1 MLKSAQVLL
10 LCAASCLL
18 AAPAV
23 AEKSY
28 GPGVSDTEIKIGQT
42 MPYSGPSSIW
52 GMLGRA
58 ESAYFDDINA
68 AGGINGRKVTWLSL
82 DDGYSPP
89 KSVEQIRRLVEQDQ
103 VLGIMGSLGTA
114 TNLAVQRYLNTR
126 KVPQLLIATGVSH
139 WNDPKQFPWT
149 VPFLPLY
156 TTYGAAFAHYILE
169 NKPDAK
175 IALLYQNDDYGKD
188 YIAGLRQA
196 LGAKAAT
203 MIVAEQSYEVTDASV
218 DSQIVQLNGS
228 GADVLIDIANG
239 KFTAQAIRKVYDLGW
254 HPLHFVAD
262 QSISPA
268 TILKPAG
275 LEKSIGLMTAT
286 YAKAPGDPTWAE
298 DPEWKEYV
306 AFMARHFAGT
316 DPADQYAYAGW
327 STAHVFAAVLQ
338 QCGDDLT
345 RENLLNVVTHL
356 HGLHAPNMLPGIT
369 VDLSPD
375 DYRPFKKVQFERF
388 DGANWVL
395 VGKLIEG

>member
-1 MLKSAQVLL
+1 MLRSAQFLL
-10 LCAASCLL
+10 LCAATML
-18 AAPAV
+18 AAPAA
-23 AEKSY
+23 AENKY

-52 GMLGRA
+52 GMLGRT
-58 ESAYFDDINA
+58 ESAYFDDINEK
-68 AGGINGRKVTWLSL
+68 GGINGRKVTWLSL

-89 KSVEQIRRLVEQDQ
+89 KAVEQVRRLVEQDQ

-114 TNLAVQRYLNTR
+114 TNLAVQRYLNSR
-126 KVPQLLIATGVSH
+126 KVPQVLIATGVSH

-156 TTYGAAFAHYILE
+156 TTYGAAFANYVLQ

-188 YIAGLRQA
+188 YIAGFKQG
-196 LGAKAAT
+196 LGGRAAK
-203 MIVAEQSYEVTDASV
+203 MVVAEQTYEVTDPSI
-218 DSQIVQLNGS
+218 DSQIVQLHGS

-239 KFTAQAIRKVYDLGW
+239 KFTAQAIRKVYDLDW

-275 LEKSIGLMTAT
+275 LEKSVGLMTAT
-286 YAKAPGDPTWAE
+286 YAKAPGDPMWAD
-298 DPEWKEYV
+298 DPEWKEYLT
-306 AFMARHFAGT
+306 FMARHFAGT
-316 DPADQYAYAGW
+316 DPNDQYAYAGW

-338 QCGDDLT
+338 QCGDELT

-356 HGLHAPNMLPGIT
+356 QGLHAPNMLPGIT

-388 DGANWVL
+388 NGTNWVL
-395 VGKLIEG
+395 IGSLIEG